1 MHHMTRVN
9 PQFDAPKGLARVAAS
24 GAAWTTAQTIL
35 NKFATLVA
43 MYIIALQLSPEE
55 FGMAVL
61 TLSIVSFL
69 VVLLPL
75 AVSDLMILDQIDI
88 SERARLGQRLAL
100 RVGVITTIA
109 IVALSPII
117 TSSYSKYSFGVLVG
131 LIMVVSLRPTSEAFA
146 VGPLSRLRVGT
157 RYRAIAII
165 DGSAQFLATLIMVS
179 LAFLA
184 AGALSLVLPQVIAV
198 TVRAICYRLA
208 LRRDKRNF
216 QDQDAIRSGTGMN
229 GLTFRHLLA
238 LGSAQYIHNIMFSL
252 PVLVLGY
259 FASDIETGYYG
270 FAFQFASQANGVI
283 SCQLGI
289 VLQPLFG
296 KLKDNLARQ
305 TSAFLRS
312 VKAISAIIVPVTLLQ
327 AALAQPLF
335 ALLFKPE
342 WQPAYKIFVALSI
355 VEAFLLRL
363 RRRSLFSRRRRNF
376 ARFFLSDNAVYCFAC
391 RIFIRGNICR
401 WIRCCSR
408 RSDRVGN
415 QSFNCCLAWDSRGW
429 RYFVVCNHVAYG
441 TLGNSSSI
449 GGSRMAWMAVTRA
462 LWKVVGWAYHSS

>member
-1 MHHMTRVN
+1 M
-9 PQFDAPKGLARVAAS
+9 
-24 GAAWTTAQTIL
+24 
-35 NKFATLVA
+35 
-43 MYIIALQLSPEE
+43 
-55 FGMAVL
+55 
-61 TLSIVSFL
+61 
-69 VVLLPL
+69 
-75 AVSDLMILDQIDI
+75 
-88 SERARLGQRLAL
+88 
-100 RVGVITTIA
+100 
-109 IVALSPII
+109 
-117 TSSYSKYSFGVLVG
+117 
-131 LIMVVSLRPTSEAFA
+131 
-146 VGPLSRLRVGT
+146 
-157 RYRAIAII
+157 
-165 DGSAQFLATLIMVS
+165 
-179 LAFLA
+179 
-184 AGALSLVLPQVIAV
+184 
-198 TVRAICYRLA
+198 
-208 LRRDKRNF
+208 
-216 QDQDAIRSGTGMN
+216 
-229 GLTFRHLLA
+229 
-238 LGSAQYIHNIMFSL
+238 
-252 PVLVLGY
+252 
-259 FASDIETGYYG
+259 
-270 FAFQFASQANGVI
+270 I

-462 LWKVVGWAYHSS
+462 LWKVGGWAYHSS